1 MTTKIGAG
9 TGDIA
14 ANDRLDY
21 DMGPQKGA
29 APYVNVRVDGSVDT
43 NNKWRIPQ
51 NEINQLIPTY
61 KDVVALRDGLEDAL
75 GRAKAAGQ
83 ENLAG
88 SIQSQIDKLENG
100 LAKLKAA
107 SESPPPM
114 SSFATA
120 SAHKDLKAMMS
131 EISKSGVAE
140 MAPPEPGVVME
151 MDAPVQ
157 EVYLAATGTETTSTK
172 MNDTEKTDFAAHVA
186 TVDAKDFATE
196 FGNDPK
202 GTWDK
207 ITQLPK
213 EDRQLA
219 MMQLQSGIQE
229 NNQLFSTLTN
239 FMKAMHDTEKAIVS
253 NLRV

>member
-43 NNKWRIPQ
+43 NNKWTIPQ
-51 NEINQLIPTY
+51 NEINKLIPTY

-75 GRAKAAGQ
+75 SRAKGGGQ

-88 SIQSQIDKLENG
+88 SIQAQLDKLENG

-107 SESPPPM
+107 SESPPPLN
-114 SSFATA
+114 SIATQKMQA
-120 SAHKDLKAMMS
+120 ELKAAIS

-157 EVYLAATGTETTSTK
+157 EVYLAATGTETKSTK
-172 MNDTEKTDFAAHVA
+172 MNDTEKTDFAAHVG
-186 TVDAKDFATE
+186 TTEPKDLAAE
-196 FGNDPK
+196 FGADPK
-202 GTWDK
+202 GMWDK
-207 ITQLPK
+207 ISQLPP
-213 EDRQLA
+213 EDRQFAL
-219 MMQLQSGIQE
+219 MQLQAGMQE